1 MPLEISISRESDVPL
16 GTQLAWKLK
25 TLIATG
31 DLAPGEQL
39 PGARELGDA
48 VGVNVNTVRGVFRRL
63 EEDGLLRSEHG
74 RGTFVARRQ
83 PAGDDLARITAEA
96 IEHARRAGIDPRDL
110 AAALFVARPTRPE
123 DAAPEPPEADP
134 PEQPPGSA
142 TPPGD
147 ERELRRRLRT
157 EIQQLEGELARIEPL
172 TATPARPREP
182 GGRLLSAGELRTVR
196 DELAG
201 RVSALRR
208 VDNALRDQARQA
220 REEARRTS
228 EQEAERLRG
237 TWAHSGASTGA
248 RARPA
253 RVAWTHNW

>member
-16 GTQLAWKLK
+16 GTQLAWQLK

-39 PGARELGDA
+39 PGARERAEA
-48 VGVNVNTVRGVFRRL
+48 VGVNFNTVRGVYRRL

-74 RGTFVARRQ
+74 RGTFVAQRQ
-83 PAGDDLARITAEA
+83 SAGGDLARITAEA

-110 AAALFVARPTRPE
+110 AAALFVARSTRPE

-134 PEQPPGSA
+134 PEQPPGAS

-147 ERELRRRLRT
+147 ERELRRRLRR

-182 GGRLLSAGELRTVR
+182 GRLLSAGELRAVR
-196 DELAG
+196 DDLAG

-208 VDNALRDQARQA
+208 VDNALREQARHA

-228 EQEAERLRG
+228 EQEAERLRR